1 MFLSQD
7 GEHMRSAKVISH
19 SKDDMGN
26 KIGVRDTNPIL
37 DNHVYHVM
45 YPDVSLKQYAEN
57 IISENT

>member
-1 MFLSQD
+1 
-7 GEHMRSAKVISH
+7 MRSAKVISH